1 MTSRAP
7 RRPTARRRHAPSSL
21 TRLLGL
27 VVGGV
32 LVVGFLLVAVFP
44 TRTILN
50 QRSETSQAQTQL
62 AELRAS
68 NDALAKRIDELQ
80 TDDAVERI
88 AREDYEMI
96 RPGEEAY
103 AVLPRSEDAV
113 VLPDVWPFTGA
124 ADQLNR

>member
-1 MTSRAP
+1 MTAT
-7 RRPTARRRHAPSSL
+7 RRQRKPSSL
-21 TRLLGL
+21 AR
-27 VVGGV
+27 VVGLMVGAV

-44 TRTILN
+44 TRTMLN
-50 QRSETSQAQTQL
+50 QRSETSQARADL

-68 NDALAKRIDELQ
+68 NAELSKRIDELQ
-80 TDDAVERI
+80 TDDAIERI

-103 AVLPRSEDAV
+103 AILPRSEDAV
-113 VLPDVWPFTGA
+113 VLQDVWPFTGA